1 MRLLDEDGSESGG
14 GATRERVG
22 QNPSESAPVLPI
34 QLLWIALLAA
44 LLLGSGPSALWGE
57 QTWGYAVRGTAALC
71 LPYLV
76 ITATLIAFYRYV
88 APRCLSRIGTRPLRI
103 AFYVISTAVVAAIIG
118 IVLFSPYRA
127 LDPEPLSFSDWLIA
141 CVVNAWAL
149 TLPTLWV
156 SHLSAEIERK
166 RRSLVEAELAA
177 LHAQINPHFLFN
189 SLNTVASLIAERPR
203 DAEMIVERLS
213 EVLRHVLGT
222 SPGQLVPLR
231 RELDFAKN
239 LLSIHEIRFEGSL
252 TVDMRVDPS
261 VEDSR
266 VPSLLLQP
274 LLENAILHGVA
285 SRGHGHIVVAAYPL
299 SGRWVVEVVDDGVGV
314 GASSHRGHGTGLAH
328 LEQRL
333 VLLYGGEAT
342 LQLEA
347 SGTGTRAIVRLPRS
361 AGEPG

>member
-1 MRLLDEDGSESGG
+1 MRRVDEGALGSRGESTLGRV
-14 GATRERVG
+14 TR
-22 QNPSESAPVLPI
+22 NPSSNAPVLPV

-44 LLLGSGPSALWGE
+44 LLLGSGPSVLSGE
-57 QTWGYAVRGTAALC
+57 QTWGYVVRITAALC

-76 ITATLIAFYRYV
+76 ITAALIAFYRYV
-88 APRCLSRIGTRPLRI
+88 APWCLSWIGARPLRL
-103 AFYVISTAVVAAIIG
+103 AFYVTSTAVVAALLAV
-118 IVLFSPYRA
+118 VLFSPYRA
-127 LDPEPLSFSDWLIA
+127 LDPEPLPFAGWLTA

-156 SHLSAEIERK
+156 SHLGAEIERK
-166 RRSLVEAELAA
+166 RRSVVEAELAA

-189 SLNTVASLIAERPR
+189 SLNAVASLIAERPR
-203 DAEMIVERLS
+203 DAEVIVERLS

-231 RELDFAKN
+231 RELDFARN

-252 TVDMRVDPS
+252 IVDVQVDPS
-261 VEDSR
+261 IEDRR

-285 SRGHGHIVVAAYPL
+285 SRGRGRIVVAAYPL
-299 SGRWVVEVVDDGVGV
+299 SGRLVVEVVDDGVGV

-333 VLLYGGEAT
+333 ALLYGSEAT

-347 SGTGTRAIVRLPRS
+347 RGTGTRAIVQLPRS
-361 AGEPG
+361 AGERE